1 MADKDMGLRLK
12 TARVR
17 IKKTQKEVCDLL
29 DIPKPQ
35 TLSAYERGENGPPID
50 TLKKLSQLYQVS
62 IDWFVF
68 GEESTIRKRETIDC
82 IKDLFSIVDALNL
95 PFCQHEDWNGKELD
109 SYYIGLEGDHF
120 RGFTELVR
128 DLYKLYGIRDVLGSE
143 EDFKTLVHKRINDRA
158 KESNNF
164 EPMPC
169 EPAKM
174 DDGELPF

>member
-12 TARVR
+12 AARER

-82 IKDLFSIVDALNL
+82 IKDLFSIVDTLNL
-95 PFCQHEDWNGKELD
+95 PFCQRKDWNGKELD

-120 RGFTELVR
+120 RGFSELVR
-128 DLYKLYGIRDVLGSE
+128 DLYKLYGVRDVLSSE
-143 EDFKTLVHKRINDRA
+143 EFKTIVQNRINDQA
-158 KESNNF
+158 KKSNNF
-164 EPMPC
+164 EPMLY
-169 EPAKM
+169 ESAEM
-174 DDGELPF
+174 DDGALPF

>member
-1 MADKDMGLRLK
+1 MADKYMGLRLK
-12 TARVR
+12 AARER

-62 IDWFVF
+62 IDWLVF

-82 IKDLFSIVDALNL
+82 IKDLFSIVDTLNL
-95 PFCQHEDWNGKELD
+95 PFCQREDWNGKELD

-120 RGFTELVR
+120 RGFSELVR
-128 DLYKLYGIRDVLGSE
+128 DLYKLYGVRGVLSSE
-143 EDFKTLVHKRINDRA
+143 EFKTIVQNRINDQG
-158 KESNNF
+158 KKSNNF
-164 EPMPC
+164 EPMPY

-174 DDGELPF
+174 DDGALPF